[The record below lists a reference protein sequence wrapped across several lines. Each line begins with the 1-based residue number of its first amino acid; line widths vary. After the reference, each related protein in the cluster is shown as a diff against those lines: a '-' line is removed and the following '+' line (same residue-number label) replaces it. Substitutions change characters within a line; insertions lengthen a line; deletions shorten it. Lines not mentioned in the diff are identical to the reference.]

1 MVAVVVASTG
11 VSVRLDRDSDPA
23 VPEFG
28 TSSSSSFEN
37 EEEDDD
43 DDDGIQ
49 RE

>member
-11 VSVRLDRDSDPA
+11 VSVRLDRDSDP
-23 VPEFG
+23 VMPEW
-28 TSSSSSFEN
+28 TSSSSSLVMK

-43 DDDGIQ
+43 DDEIQ

>member
-1 MVAVVVASTG
+1 MVGVVASAG

-28 TSSSSSFEN
+28 TLSSSSFEN
-37 EEEDDD
+37 ED